1 MIIGDKVVVTR
12 GEMYGSVGEVL
23 EIDRYDLALVRLNT
37 LGLDNRPSY
46 MNFIF
51 SKEELKVVDKTEWIA
66 YNSSVT

>member
-1 MIIGDKVVVTR
+1 MTIGDKVVVTR

-37 LGLDNRPSY
+37 LGLDNKPFY

-51 SKEELKVVDKTEWIA
+51 SKEELKVVDKTE
-66 YNSSVT
+66 